1 MKEKQILVLL
11 PVTEEDKEYLM
22 SRARGAAQPSRFVFR
37 KLEEVTDE
45 DIASSQIIIGRFP
58 INKVKIATS
67 LEWLQL
73 PMAGTDAY
81 VVPGALPDDVV
92 LTNGAGAYGLAVSE
106 YMLAASLA
114 LVRRFPEYARR
125 QAERNWKPMGNIT
138 SIESSTVIV
147 LGLGDIGGRY
157 AQKMKALG
165 AYVIG
170 FRKTNKE
177 KPEYV
182 DEQYSLDRLP
192 EMIGRADIVSMVLPA
207 TKETENLMDGDMLRR
222 MKKGSYLINAGRGN
236 AVDLEA
242 LREAL
247 DEGRIAGAAL
257 DVTSPEPLPAD
268 DPLWKYENVMIT
280 PHIAGNLWLRQ
291 TVQNVLQ
298 IAGNNLARYL
308 NGAPLDHVVE
318 RRK

>member
-1 MKEKQILVLL
+1 MNEKKILVLL
-11 PVTEEDKEYLM
+11 PVTEEDKEYFV
-22 SRARGAAQPSRFVFR
+22 SRTSGTAQPGRIVFR
-37 KLEEVTDE
+37 KLDEATDE
-45 DIASSQIIIGRFP
+45 EIASSQIIIGRFP
-58 INKVKIATS
+58 AGKVKTATS

-81 VVPGALPDDVV
+81 VVPGVVPDNVI
-92 LTNGAGAYGLAVSE
+92 LTNSAGAYGLAVSE
-106 YMLAASLA
+106 YMLAASLS

-138 SIESSTVIV
+138 SIEGSTVIV

-157 AQKMKALG
+157 AKKMKALG

-182 DEQYSLDRLP
+182 DEQYTLDKLP
-192 EMIGRADIVSMVLPA
+192 EMISRADIVSMILPA
-207 TKETENLMDGDMLRR
+207 TEETKNLMDARLLRR

-236 AVDLEA
+236 AVDLKA

-268 DPLWKYENVMIT
+268 DPLWKYENVLIT
-280 PHIAGNLWLRQ
+280 PHVAGNLWLRQ
-291 TVQNVLQ
+291 TVQNVIR
-298 IAGNNLARYL
+298 IAGNNLNRYL
-308 NGAPLDHVVE
+308 NGEPLDHVVK
-318 RRK
+318 R